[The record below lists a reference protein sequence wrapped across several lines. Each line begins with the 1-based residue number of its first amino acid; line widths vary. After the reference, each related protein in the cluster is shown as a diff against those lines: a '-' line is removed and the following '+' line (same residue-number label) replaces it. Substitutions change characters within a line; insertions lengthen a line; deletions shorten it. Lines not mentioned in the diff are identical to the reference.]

1 MISKIV
7 IKDNHPRRSMPLNG
21 VHPHKKFEG
30 IYLIG
35 GEGEERLG
43 TRSLA
48 RGENVYGE
56 EIVKVGDEEY
66 RVWDPFRS
74 KLAAAILKGLGK
86 IPFAKKSKVLYLGAA
101 SGTTVSHVSDIV
113 GPQGKVFCVEFARR
127 SFRDLVNNVSKYR
140 VNTVPIFEDARFP
153 SRYRSLVSEV
163 DSVYCDIAQPD
174 QARILAEN
182 LDTFLKQGDE
192 FLIAIKAR
200 SIDVTKDPNAI
211 FRLEAEIL
219 KKRGYAIEEMVRLD
233 PFEKDHCMVLG
244 GK

>member
-1 MISKIV
+1 M
-7 IKDNHPRRSMPLNG
+7 PRNG

-86 IPFAKKSKVLYLGAA
+86 IPFAKKLKVLYLGTA
-101 SGTTVSHVSDIV
+101 SGTTVSHVRDIV
-113 GPQGKVFCVEFARR
+113 CPQGKVFCVEFAQR
-127 SFRDLVNNVSKYR
+127 SFRDLVNKVSKNR
-140 VNTVPIFEDARFP
+140 
-153 SRYRSLVSEV
+153 
-163 DSVYCDIAQPD
+163 
-174 QARILAEN
+174 
-182 LDTFLKQGDE
+182 
-192 FLIAIKAR
+192 
-200 SIDVTKDPNAI
+200 
-211 FRLEAEIL
+211 
-219 KKRGYAIEEMVRLD
+219 
-233 PFEKDHCMVLG
+233 
-244 GK
+244 